1 MQVKRYIITTGTV
14 TYAIKA
20 RDILRKNGFK
30 AATERIT
37 SGAGSAGCGYA
48 VIINENLDKAVD
60 LLKKSGIK
68 PYILFLLIHSSR
80 IRLSET
86 ICIGCRI

>member
-1 MQVKRYIITTGTV
+1 MQAKRYIITTGTV

-60 LLKKSGIK
+60 LLKKNGIK
-68 PYILFLLIHSSR
+68 ILEIN
-80 IRLSET
+80 EK
-86 ICIGCRI
+86 